1 MQVKDCGAD
10 GTGVETECERVTEES
25 ERVTEGPV
33 NFEREESSHFPD
45 SSLGKCKQF
54 CLCPS
59 SELCVLDFASRT
71 APGEKGSFPFPFPC
85 SVSSLTSF
93 ARSRS
98 TPSSVFTRS
107 VRNGYGR
114 EERDTAEA
122 GEEDETREA
131 DEGTAE
137 LDNEESEKDGNC
149 AAESEHGLSKLDR
162 FAVPGSCASSRLDSV
177 DGLASLGG
185 RDERERGAAETLDS
199 SAQSP
204 VDISMEGS
212 LLRPRSAL
220 SATKGND
227 RIGIVAT

>member
-10 GTGVETECERVTEES
+10 GTGVEAEYERGTEES
-25 ERVTEGPV
+25 ERVREGPV
-33 NFEREESSHFPD
+33 NFEMEETSRFSP
-45 SSLGKCKQF
+45 SSLGKCKRF
-54 CLCPS
+54 CVCPS
-59 SELCVLDFASRT
+59 SELCVRGFASRT
-71 APGEKGSFPFPFPC
+71 ARGEKGSFPFPFLC

-93 ARSRS
+93 AHSRS

-107 VRNGYGR
+107 VGNGYGK

-149 AAESEHGLSKLDR
+149 AAESENGLSKVDR
-162 FAVPGSCASSRLDSV
+162 FAVPGSCVSSRLDNV

-185 RDERERGAAETLDS
+185 RDESESGAAETLDS

-204 VDISMEGS
+204 MDISMEGS
-212 LLRPRSAL
+212 LRRPRSAR
-220 SATKGND
+220 SSHKGND